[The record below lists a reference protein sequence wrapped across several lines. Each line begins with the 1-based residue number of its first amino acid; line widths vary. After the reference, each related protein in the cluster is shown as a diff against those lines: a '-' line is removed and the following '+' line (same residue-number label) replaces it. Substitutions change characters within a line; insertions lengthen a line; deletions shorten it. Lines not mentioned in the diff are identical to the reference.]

1 MCSPRASDQS
11 YRLEKMDNVDFKQK
25 LQLTDDDEKEKEK
38 LEKNPEKSKELLLIK
53 GESYHRAHAT
63 FECDWK

>member
-1 MCSPRASDQS
+1 
-11 YRLEKMDNVDFKQK
+11 MDNVDFKQK